1 MTCQRKWS
9 RSVTIEQLEAEV
21 LNLPQTERA
30 RLAQRLIAS
39 LDADEPLERAWYDE
53 AERRLA
59 AVESGKLSEIPADE
73 VLAELGLQPL
83 R

>member
-1 MTCQRKWS
+1 M
-9 RSVTIEQLEAEV
+9 TIEQLEAEV

-39 LDADEPLERAWYDE
+39 LDANAPLERAWYDE

-59 AVESGKLSEIPADE
+59 AVESGGLPEFPADE
-73 VLAELGLQPL
+73 VLAEFGLAPL